1 MSIKPS
7 DLLAVTRPTGADKGI
22 YKVNASALKSYA
34 HMTAAEIKA
43 AYEGNANTNV
53 FTDADKSK
61 LGTIA
66 PNAEVNV
73 QPDWDATSGD
83 GEILHKPTIPTYGNA
98 VKPGTQGDIATTPG
112 LYHSGYINSLDSI

>member
-22 YKVNASALKSYA
+22 YKVNASAIKSYA

-53 FTDADKSK
+53 FTDADKTK
-61 LGTIA
+61 LFDIA

-73 QPDWDATSGD
+73 QPDWNATTGD
-83 GEILHKPTIPTYGNA
+83 GVIQNKPGLA
-98 VKPGTQGDIATTPG
+98 VKPAPKGETATTPG